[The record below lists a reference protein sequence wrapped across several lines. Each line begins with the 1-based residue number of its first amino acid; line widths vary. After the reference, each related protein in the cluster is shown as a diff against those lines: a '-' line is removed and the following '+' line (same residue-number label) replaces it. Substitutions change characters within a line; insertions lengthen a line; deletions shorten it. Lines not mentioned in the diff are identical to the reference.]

1 MLPGALI
8 VSMKYFSN
16 ARPLIYLKNDGSPC
30 SIAGLRV
37 ELLELNHSIVG
48 KDGTV
53 STELLQS
60 WTSVQVRTVC
70 VIP

>member
-16 ARPLIYLKNDGSPC
+16 ARPLIYLKNDGSIC
-30 SIAGLRV
+30 LAVYLRV
-37 ELLELNHSIVG
+37 ELLELNHNIVG

-53 STELLQS
+53 STELLRS
-60 WTSVQVRTVC
+60 WTSVRLHVVC

>member
-16 ARPLIYLKNDGSPC
+16 ARPLIYLKNDGSIC
-30 SIAGLRV
+30 LAAYLRV
-37 ELLELNHSIVG
+37 ELLELNHNIVG

-53 STELLQS
+53 STELLRS
-60 WTSVQVRTVC
+60 WTSVRMRVLC

>member
-16 ARPLIYLKNDGSPC
+16 ARPLIYLKNDGSLRL
-30 SIAGLRV
+30 AVELRV
-37 ELLELNHSIVG
+37 ELLELNHNIVG

-53 STELLQS
+53 STELLRS
-60 WTSVQVRTVC
+60 WTSVRLHVVC

>member
-16 ARPLIYLKNDGSPC
+16 ARPLIYLKNDGS
-30 SIAGLRV
+30 LRLTVELYV
-37 ELLELNHSIVG
+37 ELLELNHNIVG

-53 STELLQS
+53 STELLRS
-60 WTSVQVRTVC
+60 WTSVRLHVVC

>member
-16 ARPLIYLKNDGSPC
+16 ARPLIYLKNDGS
-30 SIAGLRV
+30 LRLAVELYV
-37 ELLELNHSIVG
+37 ELLELNHNIVG

-53 STELLQS
+53 TTELLRS
-60 WTSVQVRTVC
+60 WTSVRLHVVC

>member
-16 ARPLIYLKNDGSPC
+16 ARPLIYLKNDGS
-30 SIAGLRV
+30 LRLAVELYV
-37 ELLELNHSIVG
+37 ELLELNHNIVG

-53 STELLQS
+53 STELLRS
-60 WTSVQVRTVC
+60 WTSVRMHVV
-70 VIP
+70 

>member
-16 ARPLIYLKNDGSPC
+16 ARPLIYLKNDGS
-30 SIAGLRV
+30 LRLAVELYV
-37 ELLELNHSIVG
+37 ELLELNHNIVG

-53 STELLQS
+53 STELLRS
-60 WTSVQVRTVC
+60 WTSVRLHVVC